1 MKPWDKS
8 DYAEF
13 KDMHT
18 VVTMVQKDA
27 RGKDTKMKEILQ
39 GSVAEIF
46 STKVNGE
53 LPARI
58 LISAPAGRGKTT
70 AVAKMAYDWLHR
82 EKGSALEL
90 LPLLFVVKFR
100 NTSQL
105 TSIGEAIKSQLLSDV
120 DDLTPEGLESFIRE
134 NQGICHIIL
143 DGLDEYAGISSSN
156 RSSESNMVSVI
167 LWEEFPE
174 CRVLVTTRPHLE
186 SFFNQD
192 DLPRVYTK
200 MWIEGFSQESS
211 REYIDKFFAST
222 SKPCRGHGLKVYLDD
237 QPLINELV
245 KTPLFCLM
253 VCHLWSK
260 ERLNTE
266 TETQTELLDSVNV
279 FLMHHAN
286 ARAKSKDEITKEELI
301 EIIRNLGKVALA
313 GLIDDSKKLVFT
325 PHDFRRV
332 PAILDRACEL
342 GILSKATI
350 PTTLMLPLSHNTT
363 STTIEFYHKLVQ
375 EHSAG
380 KYLAAKT
387 KKYMLRLKISK
398 LDRLLRNITANIGDY
413 ENLIRFAA
421 GADNSLCIRI
431 MEALLSNRYL
441 DESERYRILLDCSS
455 ETRGTEG
462 NVSSLVQRCVTAQS
476 IVLKSPTVYT
486 VVGMQY
492 LPKQL
497 KLQVRTVKLEGSTLT
512 TDVTTGLWTCLK
524 AFWMLDTLIISDSSL
539 SFPPSPPELPYV
551 TKLSAKRVTSQSY
564 KGVLSSIPGVR
575 DIDVSIDVAETSNTF
590 QITTASRPMNQTKA
604 IIMDEQFFV
613 HIRLH
618 ALTAP
623 TTDKNIESEETIGGL
638 SLLFEDQTK
647 KTQRLH
653 VSGVRGR
660 DEEALVDLFVKTKQ
674 LTYLNSGFPPSPPEL
689 PSVTK
694 LSAKRVTSQ
703 SYKEVLSSIS
713 GVRDIDVS
721 IDVTETSNTFQ
732 ITTASRPMNQTKAII
747 MDEQFFVHIRL
758 HALPALTA
766 DRKIE
771 SGETIGGL
779 SLLFE
784 DQTQKTQRLH
794 VSGVR
799 GRDEEALVDLFVK
812 TKQLTYLN
820 SGSGG
825 GSLNRKNTVQNTRL
839 QIEQCQLSTEMTEKL
854 LSCFKSFT
862 SLNHLTISDSSL
874 SFPPSPPEL
883 PSVTKLSADRV
894 TSQSYEGLL
903 SSLHGLEEIDIT
915 IGDTRTEDISQI
927 QTSLRRHQAGQDLTR
942 IDLSSLQS
950 EENVSSMSRMRMR
963 GLGLLITECQAI
975 LSGVVFGLQDAVIDL
990 VQSSTRLMSAS
1001 LYFEQFSGSL
1011 NSAKHVSNIDMLTIK
1026 DCQLPTEMTEKLLS
1040 CFKSFTS
1047 LNHLTIS
1054 DSSLSFPPSPPEL
1067 PSVTKLSAKRVTS
1080 QSYKEVLSSISGV
1093 RDIDVSIDVTETSNT
1108 FQITTASRP
1117 MNQTK
1122 AIIMDEQFFVHIR
1135 LHALPALTA
1144 DRKIESGETIGGL
1157 SLLFEDQTQK
1167 TQRLH
1172 VSGVR
1177 GRDEEALVDL
1187 FVKTKQ
1193 LTYLNSGSGGGSLN
1207 RKNTVQNTRLQI
1219 EQCQLSTEMTEKL
1232 LSCFKS
1238 FTSLNHLTIS
1248 DSSLSFPPSPP
1259 ELPSVTKLSAERV
1272 TSQSYEGLLSSL
1284 HGLEEIDITIGD
1296 ARTEDISQIQTS
1308 LRRHLAGQDLTRI
1321 DLSSLQSEENVSSMS
1336 RMRMRGLGL
1345 LVTECQAILSGVVF
1359 GLEDA
1364 VINLVQS
1371 STRLMSA
1378 SLYVEEFSGS
1388 LKSNEH
1394 ALNIENM
1401 TIKDCQLSTELCS
1414 CLRSFT
1420 SLNHLIISD
1429 SSLSFPPSPP
1439 ELPSVTKLSAKK
1451 VTSQS
1456 YEGLLSSL
1464 PGLKDIDITIDD
1476 AERDI
1481 PQITACLRRTGGQQ
1495 LTRIDLTSPSSLPTE
1510 KSSVSRETMRGLGLL
1525 IREQTKD
1532 LQRLCLSGIKCL
1544 DEEDLVELV
1553 ESSTYLKA
1561 LDSLHLQSL
1570 DGGCFEYGR
1579 ESSVQVTR
1587 CRLSTEITARMWSC
1601 LRSFTSLNHLII
1613 SDSSLSFPPSPPEL
1627 PSVTKLSAKKVTSQ
1641 SYEGLLSSLPG
1652 LKDIDITID
1661 DAERDIP
1668 QITACLR
1675 RTGGQ
1680 QLTRIDLTSPS
1691 SLPTEKSSV
1700 SRETMRGLGLLIREQ
1715 TKDLQRLCLSGIKCL
1730 DEEDLVELVESSTY
1744 LKALD
1749 SLHLQSLDGGC
1760 FEYGSKSSVQVTRC
1774 RLSTEITARMW
1785 SCLGSLTSLNHL
1797 TISDSS
1803 LSFPPSPPELPS
1815 VTKLSA
1821 ERVTSQSYE
1830 GLLSSLPGLRDI
1842 GITIDDAERDIAQIT
1857 AGLRRTGGQQLTR
1870 IDLTTPDTLPSEK
1883 SSVSRETMR
1892 GLGLLIREQ
1901 TKNLQW
1907 LGLYRVIC
1915 TDEEDLVYLI
1925 ECCRHVKKMS
1935 ELRLYYG
1942 GTREGGRLESHLKGL
1957 HASGGDLSVWVIH
1970 NYGTFPEYYSTHT
1983 D

>member
-82 EKGSALEL
+82 EKGSALEH

-167 LWEEFPE
+167 RWEEFPE

-211 REYIDKFFAST
+211 REYIDRFFAST
-222 SKPCRGHGLKVYLDD
+222 PKPCRGHGLKVYLDD

-342 GILSKATI
+342 GILSKTTI

-421 GADNSLCIRI
+421 GTDNSLCIRI

-512 TDVTTGLWTCLK
+512 TDVTSGLWTCLK
-524 AFWMLDTLIISDSSL
+524 IFWMLDTLIISDSSL

-551 TKLSAKRVTSQSY
+551 KKLSAKRVTSQSY

-590 QITTASRPMNQTKA
+590 QITTASRPMNQTNA

-623 TTDKNIESEETIGGL
+623 TTDKNIESEETIGGLSLLFEDQTKKIQRLHVSGVRGRDEEALVDLFVKTKQLTYLNSGFPPSPLELPSVTKLSAKRVTLQSYKGVLSSISGVRDIDVSIDVTETSNTFQITTASRPLNQTKAIIMDEQFFVHIRLHALPALTADRKIESGETIGGL

-674 LTYLNSGFPPSPPEL
+674 LTYLNSGSGGGSVIRKNTVQL

-703 SYKEVLSSIS
+703 SYKGVLSSIS

-784 DQTQKTQRLH
+784 DQTKKTQRLH

-820 SGSGG
+820 
-825 GSLNRKNTVQNTRL
+825 
-839 QIEQCQLSTEMTEKL
+839 
-854 LSCFKSFT
+854 
-862 SLNHLTISDSSL
+862 
-874 SFPPSPPEL
+874 
-883 PSVTKLSADRV
+883 
-894 TSQSYEGLL
+894 
-903 SSLHGLEEIDIT
+903 
-915 IGDTRTEDISQI
+915 
-927 QTSLRRHQAGQDLTR
+927 
-942 IDLSSLQS
+942 
-950 EENVSSMSRMRMR
+950 
-963 GLGLLITECQAI
+963 LG
-975 LSGVVFGLQDAVIDL
+975 
-990 VQSSTRLMSAS
+990 
-1001 LYFEQFSGSL
+1001 
-1011 NSAKHVSNIDMLTIK
+1011 
-1026 DCQLPTEMTEKLLS
+1026 
-1040 CFKSFTS
+1040 
-1047 LNHLTIS
+1047 
-1054 DSSLSFPPSPPEL
+1054 FPPSPPEL

-1080 QSYKEVLSSISGV
+1080 QSYKGVLSSISGV

-1157 SLLFEDQTQK
+1157 SLLFEDQTKK

-1172 VSGVR
+1172 VSGLR

-1296 ARTEDISQIQTS
+1296 ARTEDISQIETT
-1308 LRRHLAGQDLTRI
+1308 LRRHLTGQDLTRI

-1336 RMRMRGLGL
+1336 RMRMRGMGL
-1345 LVTECQAILSGVVF
+1345 LITECQAILSGVVF
-1359 GLEDA
+1359 GLQDA
-1364 VINLVQS
+1364 VIDLVQS

-1378 SLYVEEFSGS
+1378 SLYF
-1388 LKSNEH
+1388 
-1394 ALNIENM
+1394 
-1401 TIKDCQLSTELCS
+1401 
-1414 CLRSFT
+1414 
-1420 SLNHLIISD
+1420 
-1429 SSLSFPPSPP
+1429 
-1439 ELPSVTKLSAKK
+1439 
-1451 VTSQS
+1451 
-1456 YEGLLSSL
+1456 
-1464 PGLKDIDITIDD
+1464 
-1476 AERDI
+1476 
-1481 PQITACLRRTGGQQ
+1481 
-1495 LTRIDLTSPSSLPTE
+1495 
-1510 KSSVSRETMRGLGLL
+1510 
-1525 IREQTKD
+1525 EQ
-1532 LQRLCLSGIKCL
+1532 
-1544 DEEDLVELV
+1544 
-1553 ESSTYLKA
+1553 
-1561 LDSLHLQSL
+1561 
-1570 DGGCFEYGR
+1570 
-1579 ESSVQVTR
+1579 
-1587 CRLSTEITARMWSC
+1587 
-1601 LRSFTSLNHLII
+1601 
-1613 SDSSLSFPPSPPEL
+1613 
-1627 PSVTKLSAKKVTSQ
+1627 
-1641 SYEGLLSSLPG
+1641 
-1652 LKDIDITID
+1652 
-1661 DAERDIP
+1661 
-1668 QITACLR
+1668 
-1675 RTGGQ
+1675 
-1680 QLTRIDLTSPS
+1680 
-1691 SLPTEKSSV
+1691 
-1700 SRETMRGLGLLIREQ
+1700 
-1715 TKDLQRLCLSGIKCL
+1715 
-1730 DEEDLVELVESSTY
+1730 
-1744 LKALD
+1744 
-1749 SLHLQSLDGGC
+1749 
-1760 FEYGSKSSVQVTRC
+1760 
-1774 RLSTEITARMW
+1774 
-1785 SCLGSLTSLNHL
+1785 
-1797 TISDSS
+1797 
-1803 LSFPPSPPELPS
+1803 
-1815 VTKLSA
+1815 
-1821 ERVTSQSYE
+1821 
-1830 GLLSSLPGLRDI
+1830 
-1842 GITIDDAERDIAQIT
+1842 
-1857 AGLRRTGGQQLTR
+1857 
-1870 IDLTTPDTLPSEK
+1870 
-1883 SSVSRETMR
+1883 
-1892 GLGLLIREQ
+1892 
-1901 TKNLQW
+1901 
-1907 LGLYRVIC
+1907 
-1915 TDEEDLVYLI
+1915 
-1925 ECCRHVKKMS
+1925 
-1935 ELRLYYG
+1935 
-1942 GTREGGRLESHLKGL
+1942 
-1957 HASGGDLSVWVIH
+1957 
-1970 NYGTFPEYYSTHT
+1970 
-1983 D
+1983 